1 MSSADH
7 IFTEDHSVIEREYLN
22 LLLQIKTDVS
32 NAGLDSVAADAEL
45 MQLREYA
52 RARIPREYWQLDT
65 PLTLPRAIL
74 PTVTKYVLLDS
85 KSIKS

>member
-45 MQLREYA
+45 MQFY
-52 RARIPREYWQLDT
+52 IKTFYWRL
-65 PLTLPRAIL
+65 
-74 PTVTKYVLLDS
+74 
-85 KSIKS
+85 